1 MWEFVL
7 FSFMMQL
14 KGRDAMAF
22 PNYTNPYYQQSYM
35 NNVGQTQQRL
45 ADIGQM
51 YPQYQQQSG
60 ILWVQGEAGAKS
72 YLVAPGNSVLLMD
85 SESQRF
91 YLKTA
96 DGAGMPSMKV
106 YEYTEITGESAPQT
120 AADGA
125 ELDKHFVT
133 REEYKEL
140 SERYDELL
148 TRIEKAFGST
158 KRKAANN
165 DE

>member
-1 MWEFVL
+1 MAKPL
-7 FSFMMQL
+7 FFFYDGNR
-14 KGRDAMAF
+14 KGSDAMAF
-22 PNYTNPYYQQSYM
+22 SSYTNPYYQQSYM

-45 ADIGQM
+45 TDIGQM

-60 ILWVQGEAGAKS
+60 ILWVQGETGAKS

-85 SESQRF
+85 SEAQRF

-96 DGAGMPSMKV
+96 DSAGMPSMKV
-106 YEYTEITGESAPQT
+106 YEYTEVTGETAPQPVQESK
-120 AADGA
+120 

-133 REEYKEL
+133 REEYNEL
-140 SERYDELL
+140 SGRCDELL
-148 TRIEKAFGST
+148 SRIEKAFGTS
-158 KRKAANN
+158 KRKAVSA

>member
-1 MWEFVL
+1 
-7 FSFMMQL
+7 
-14 KGRDAMAF
+14 MAF
-22 PNYTNPYYQQSYM
+22 QSYTNPYYQQSYM
-35 NNVGQTQQRL
+35 NNVGQAQQRL

-85 SESQRF
+85 SEKQRF

-96 DGAGMPSMKV
+96 DAAGMPSMKV
-106 YEYTEITGESAPQT
+106 YEYTEVTGENAPQT
-120 AADGA
+120 ANAEPA
-125 ELDKHFVT
+125 ELDKHYVT
-133 REEYKEL
+133 REEYREL
-140 SERYDELL
+140 SERYEELL
-148 TRIEKAFGST
+148 SKIEKAFGGT
-158 KRKAANN
+158 KRKAVNA